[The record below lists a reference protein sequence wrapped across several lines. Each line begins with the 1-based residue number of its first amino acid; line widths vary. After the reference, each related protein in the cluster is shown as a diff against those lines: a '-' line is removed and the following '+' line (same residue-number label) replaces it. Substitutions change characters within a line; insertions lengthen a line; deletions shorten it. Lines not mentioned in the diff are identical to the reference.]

1 MPVESKSLSKQTVV
15 EDGTELRGKLTSSC
29 PVVINGLVDGELNA
43 PEVTIATTGTVSG
56 AIKAKRIRSQ
66 GTLSGSVEAT
76 DVFVSGTVKSNTT
89 IVAKSLEVRL
99 SPERGKLQVTFG
111 ECTLDVGDEPTKE
124 AALDNRA
131 KPAALDAVAAS
142 VFQSPSPAAL
152 SGAFGDPVADKP
164 ADAPAPLASAEGDKE
179 AGGDSGKKD
188 KGKSKGQK
196 TGRDSVPP
204 PAF

>member
-1 MPVESKSLSKQTVV
+1 MPVEPKSLSKQTVV
-15 EDGTELRGKLTSSC
+15 EDGSELRGKLTSSC
-29 PVVINGLVDGELNA
+29 PVVINGVVDGELNA
-43 PEVTIATTGTVSG
+43 PEVTVATTGTVSG
-56 AIKAKRIRSQ
+56 AIKAKRLRSQ

-124 AALDNRA
+124 SALDNRA
-131 KPAALDAVAAS
+131 KPAAIEAAAS

-152 SGAFGDPVADKP
+152 SGAFGDPGFDKP
-164 ADAPAPLASAEGDKE
+164 ADAPAPLASAEDKDAAGDP
-179 AGGDSGKKD
+179 SKKD
-188 KGKSKGQK
+188 KGKGKGPK
-196 TGRDSVPP
+196 NGRDSVPP
-204 PAF
+204 PPF

>member
-43 PEVTIATTGTVSG
+43 PEVTIATSGTVSG

-66 GTLSGSVEAT
+66 GTLSGSVEAN

-131 KPAALDAVAAS
+131 KPAALEAAAS

-152 SGAFGDPVADKP
+152 SGAFGDPVVDKP
-164 ADAPAPLASAEGDKE
+164 ADAAAPLASTEGDQD
-179 AGGDSGKKD
+179 AGGDAGKKD
-188 KGKSKGQK
+188 KGKGKGQK

-204 PAF
+204 APF